1 MSATGSKDSSA
12 SRDEGWQQVTSGRK
26 TIHIIRPGQPGAAE
40 AIAAANE
47 QRNLS
52 RKQQHR
58 KEKRKAA
65 AAQFRA
71 EVTEPLQAATQA
83 SKVELGLNKPKKNRR
98 KQQRQQKDGAAAA
111 APAPAASAAPAPSTV
126 PHAAPDDAEDEGFGD
141 IQIPL
146 ATSAPQKAA
155 AIGGGAPQFII
166 PDASRSFVP
175 MNMMVPV
182 SPVAAVPS
190 ASPALTP
197 PPPCV
202 SPSLWVVNKDAFKS
216 EQQTRSRLL
225 QALAAVDNYPPM
237 GKEYPKVDLEE
248 LCNAL
253 NVPLANVLT
262 RETAT
267 KEEILEDAFLV
278 LAYALE
284 QCNEHVYLSKLM
296 PKYLSTLPA
305 DDNVKATIN
314 TDTPLVDSYM
324 RAKTT
329 TRLNVDWKTGK
340 LCAPIFRA
348 PAAATTE
355 AAAPP
360 AAAAA
365 PADAAA
371 TAPGAAAAAPKKKQH
386 KTKYDKWMEKLGWNS
401 MNKTRQLYILWNNYY
416 VTSGRKDVWEVATD
430 AYNLDRA
437 PDADELIAKL
447 KADGQFGPVGQLP
460 YRLPVWTNQKEWKK
474 APSEQHQRHI
484 DWRAYEHNISDGH
497 CIMVAR
503 LTRVFGEP
511 WSVRNSIHHLGKFL
525 KQFREVVRIKEG
537 LNHLHADATGVD
549 DPIVRS
555 SSPAPPALSSV
566 AHVIAE
572 MKKVVTMCGPHIILL
587 PQMLALTSGATEGCE
602 NDAEADHSKDTL
614 NGTVLSTHPVIGKI
628 LAHASRILM
637 NYYYENS
644 QVESPVLKAS
654 ETPDEMYAVT
664 DEQLYQYNLVRILW
678 AVQQVAVDISGAT
691 LAIVFRNEVGHAC
704 EHAELGYRDG
714 YKIVCAVHGYLRIP
728 SRPSTPSGRGS
739 RPSTPTP
746 RRSTT
751 PTTPT
756 SPRNSGISD
765 SFSSP
770 SKK

>member
-1 MSATGSKDSSA
+1 MSSTSGAAA
-12 SRDEGWQQVTSGRK
+12 SQDEGWQQVTSSGRR
-26 TIHIIRPGQPGAAE
+26 TIHVIRPGQPGAAE
-40 AIAAANE
+40 AIAAASE
-47 QRNLS
+47 QRVS
-52 RKQQHR
+52 RKQQQR
-58 KEKRKAA
+58 KERRKAA

-71 EVTEPLQAATQA
+71 EVTEPLQAATNA
-83 SKVELGLNKPKKNRR
+83 SKVEMGLVKTNKANKR
-98 KQQRQQKDGAAAA
+98 KQQRQRQGAATTPRDQGAPAAQPA
-111 APAPAASAAPAPSTV
+111 APAEPTASAAPAAQPSTV
-126 PHAAPDDAEDEGFGD
+126 PDDEGFGD

-146 ATSAPQKAA
+146 ATSAPAKAVP
-155 AIGGGAPQFII
+155 GGAP
-166 PDASRSFVP
+166 FVLP
-175 MNMMVPV
+175 EVSQAFMPVNPIAPVP
-182 SPVAAVPS
+182 AVPA

-202 SPSLWVVNKDAFKS
+202 SPSLWLVNKDAFKS
-216 EQQTRSRLL
+216 EQQTRARLL
-225 QALAAVDNYPPM
+225 QALGAVDNYPPM
-237 GKEYPKVDLEE
+237 GKEYPVVDLEE

-253 NVPLANVLT
+253 NVPIVPNILT

-284 QCNEHVYLSKLM
+284 QCNEHVYLQKLM
-296 PKYLSTLPA
+296 HKYLSTHAA

-314 TDTPLVDSYM
+314 TDTALVDGYM
-324 RAKTT
+324 RAKVT

-340 LCAPIFRA
+340 LCTPIFRTSAASAATADAA
-348 PAAATTE
+348 PAAAT
-355 AAAPP
+355 
-360 AAAAA
+360 
-365 PADAAA
+365 
-371 TAPGAAAAAPKKKQH
+371 GKKNKH
-386 KTKYDKWMEKLGWNS
+386 KTKYDKWMELLGWNS
-401 MNKTRQLYILWNNYY
+401 MNKTRQLYTLWNNYF

-430 AYNLDRA
+430 AYGLDHA

-447 KADGQFGPVGQLP
+447 KAEGKVGPVGQLP
-460 YRLPVWTNQKEWKK
+460 FRLPVWTNQKEWKK
-474 APSEQHQRHI
+474 APPEQHQRHI
-484 DWRAYEHNISDGH
+484 DWRAYEHNLSDGH

-537 LNHLHADATGVD
+537 LNHLHEKGADPTGID

-572 MKKVVTMCGPHIILL
+572 MKKVVTVCGPHIILL
-587 PQMLALTSGATEGCE
+587 PQMLAMTSGSTEGCE
-602 NDAEADHSKDTL
+602 NDASADHSKDAL
-614 NGTVLSTHPVIGKI
+614 NGTVLATHPVIGKI

-637 NYYYENS
+637 DYYYENAK
-644 QVESPVLKAS
+644 VESPVAKAS
-654 ETPDEMYAVT
+654 ETPDEMYALN
-664 DEQLYQYNLVRILW
+664 DDQLYQYNLVRILW
-678 AVQQVAVDISGAT
+678 AVQQVAVDTSSAT

-704 EHAELGYRDG
+704 EHAELGFRDG

-739 RPSTPTP
+739 RPSTPIP
-746 RRSTT
+746 HRS
-751 PTTPT
+751 TTPT
-756 SPRNSGISD
+756 SPRNGPSPD
-765 SFSSP
+765 AVSSP

>member
-1 MSATGSKDSSA
+1 MSSA
-12 SRDEGWQQVTSGRK
+12 SGSAPPPQDEGWQQVTKGRK
-26 TIHIIRPGQPGAAE
+26 TIQVIRPGQPGAAE
-40 AIAAANE
+40 AMAAAE
-47 QRNLS
+47 QQRVS
-52 RKQQHR
+52 RKQQQR
-58 KEKRKAA
+58 KERRKAA

-71 EVTEPLQAATQA
+71 EVTEPLQAATNA
-83 SKVELGLNKPKKNRR
+83 SKVEMGLVKQGGKNGKR
-98 KQQRQQKDGAAAA
+98 KQRQRQGAAAGGRAQGSAPAHAPAHAAA
-111 APAPAASAAPAPSTV
+111 APAPAAPAPEPAPA
-126 PHAAPDDAEDEGFGD
+126 DAEDEGFGD

-146 ATSAPQKAA
+146 ATSAPAKVG
-155 AIGGGAPQFII
+155 IAPAFVM
-166 PDASRSFVP
+166 PETSRAFVP
-175 MNMMVPV
+175 MNSLVPV
-182 SPVAAVPS
+182 APVPTLPA

-202 SPSLWVVNKDAFKS
+202 SPSLWFANKDAFKS
-216 EQQTRSRLL
+216 EQQTRTRLL
-225 QALAAVDNYPPM
+225 QALAAVDGYPPM

-253 NVPLANVLT
+253 NVPIVPNILT
-262 RETAT
+262 PETAT

-284 QCNEHVYLSKLM
+284 QCNEHVYIQKLM

-314 TDTPLVDSYM
+314 TDTPLVDAYM

-340 LCAPIFRA
+340 LCAPIFRPEDA
-348 PAAATTE
+348 SSAEGASAA
-355 AAAPP
+355 

-365 PADAAA
+365 PAAG
-371 TAPGAAAAAPKKKQH
+371 TKKKQH
-386 KTKYDKWMEKLGWNS
+386 KTKYDKWMEALGWNS
-401 MNKTRQLYILWNNYY
+401 MNKTRQLYTLWNNYF

-430 AYNLDRA
+430 VYGLDNA
-437 PDADELIAKL
+437 PDADEQIAKL
-447 KADGQFGPVGQLP
+447 KAEGLVGPVGQLP
-460 YRLPVWTNQKEWKK
+460 FRLPVWTNQKEWKK
-474 APSEQHQRHI
+474 APAEQHKRHI
-484 DWRAYEHNISDGH
+484 DWRAYEHNLSDGH

-511 WSVRNSIHHLGKFL
+511 WTVRNSIHHLGKFL

-537 LNHLHADATGVD
+537 LNHLHEKGADPNGGVE

-572 MKKVVTMCGPHIILL
+572 MKKVVTVCGPHIILL
-587 PQMLALTSGATEGCE
+587 PQMMALTSGPVEGCE
-602 NDAEADHSKDTL
+602 NDASADHSKDTL
-614 NGTVLSTHPVIGKI
+614 NGTVLATHPVIGKI

-637 NYYYENS
+637 DYYFQNAK
-644 QVESPVLKAS
+644 VDSPVVKAS
-654 ETPDEMYAVT
+654 ETPDEMYALNE
-664 DEQLYQYNLVRILW
+664 EQLYQYNLVRILW

-746 RRSTT
+746 HRS
-751 PTTPT
+751 TTPT
-756 SPRNSGISD
+756 SPRSGPAPD
-765 SFSSP
+765 AFGSP
-770 SKK
+770 TRK

>member
-1 MSATGSKDSSA
+1 MSSA
-12 SRDEGWQQVTSGRK
+12 SGSTTSSQDEGWQQVTKGRK
-26 TIHIIRPGQPGAAE
+26 TIQVIRPGQPGAAE
-40 AIAAANE
+40 AMAAAAE
-47 QRNLS
+47 QQKLS
-52 RKQQHR
+52 RKQQQR
-58 KEKRKAA
+58 KERRKAA

-71 EVTEPLQAATQA
+71 EVTEPLQAATNA
-83 SKVELGLNKPKKNRR
+83 SKVELGLVKPSKNSKR
-98 KQQRQQKDGAAAA
+98 KQRQRQNAAAAAAAGGRPQGSAHGHAPAPAAAA
-111 APAPAASAAPAPSTV
+111 APAAPAASESA
-126 PHAAPDDAEDEGFGD
+126 DAEDEGFGD

-146 ATSAPQKAA
+146 ATSAPAKVGVA
-155 AIGGGAPQFII
+155 GGPAFVMPET
-166 PDASRSFVP
+166 SRAFVP
-175 MNMMVPV
+175 MNAMA
-182 SPVAAVPS
+182 PVAPVPALPA

-202 SPSLWVVNKDAFKS
+202 SPSLWLVNKDAFKS
-216 EQQTRSRLL
+216 EQQTRARLL
-225 QALAAVDNYPPM
+225 QALGAVDGYPPM

-253 NVPLANVLT
+253 NVPIVPNILT

-284 QCNEHVYLSKLM
+284 QCNEHVYIQKLM

-314 TDTPLVDSYM
+314 TDTPLVDAYM

-329 TRLNVDWKTGK
+329 TRLNVDWKTGR
-340 LCAPIFRA
+340 LCAPIFN
-348 PAAATTE
+348 PE
-355 AAAPP
+355 

-365 PADAAA
+365 G
-371 TAPGAAAAAPKKKQH
+371 TAEGAAAAAAAAAGATKKKQH
-386 KTKYDKWMEKLGWNS
+386 RTKYDKWMEALGWNS
-401 MNKTRQLYILWNNYY
+401 MNKTRQLYTLWNNYF

-430 AYNLDRA
+430 VYGLDKA
-437 PDADELIAKL
+437 ADPDEQIAKL
-447 KADGQFGPVGQLP
+447 KADGLVGPVGQLP
-460 YRLPVWTNQKEWKK
+460 FRLPVWTNQKEWKK
-474 APSEQHQRHI
+474 APAEQHKRHI
-484 DWRAYEHNISDGH
+484 DWRAYEHNLSDGH

-511 WSVRNSIHHLGKFL
+511 WTVRNSIHHLGKFL

-537 LNHLHADATGVD
+537 LNHLHEKGTDPSGVE

-566 AHVIAE
+566 AHVITE
-572 MKKVVTMCGPHIILL
+572 MKKVVTVCGPHIILL
-587 PQMLALTSGATEGCE
+587 PQMMALTSGPVEGCE
-602 NDAEADHSKDTL
+602 NDASADHSKDTL
-614 NGTVLSTHPVIGKI
+614 NGTVLATHPVIGKI
-628 LAHASRILM
+628 LPHASRILM
-637 NYYYENS
+637 DYYFQNAK
-644 QVESPVLKAS
+644 VDSPVMKAS
-654 ETPDEMYAVT
+654 ETPDEMYALT
-664 DEQLYQYNLVRILW
+664 DDQLYQYNLVRILW

-739 RPSTPTP
+739 RPSTPIP
-746 RRSTT
+746 HRS
-751 PTTPT
+751 TTPT
-756 SPRNSGISD
+756 SPRSGPAPD
-765 SFSSP
+765 AFSSP
-770 SKK
+770 TKK